1 MLNRIYAMI
10 SRYVILVMGSIP
22 RMLSIF
28 YWPSVQII
36 LWGFFSNYL
45 IQNSSSNNLDS
56 LSFLLSAIILWD
68 ILFRAQ
74 LGLSMTFFEELWSRN
89 LGHLLIT
96 PLRIYELVISL
107 VLASILRTFLGLGP
121 AILVANFFFDFDLFE
136 LGVYLIFF
144 FINLIFMGWSIGFV
158 VCGLVLR
165 YGQAFEELAWAFIFI
180 LLPFSCVYYP
190 IDALPSFFQNVALI
204 LPPVYVFEGM
214 RSIINENIVQFDLL
228 YYSLIINLVYFVL
241 SLSVF
246 TKMIKLCRRKGNL
259 FNLGE

>member
-1 MLNRIYAMI
+1 MFERIYAMI
-10 SRYVILVMGSIP
+10 SRYAILVMGSTP

-28 YWPSVQII
+28 YWPSIQII
-36 LWGFFSNYL
+36 LWGFFSDYL
-45 IQNSSSNNLDS
+45 IQNTSAPNFNS

-96 PLRIYELVISL
+96 PLRISEFIISL
-107 VLASILRTFLGLGP
+107 ILASILRTSLGLVP
-121 AILVANFFFDFDLFE
+121 AVVVANYFFGFDLLE
-136 LGVYLIFF
+136 LGFYLIFF

-190 IDALPSFFQNVALI
+190 IDALPSFFQKWHLN
-204 LPPVYVFEGM
+204 LPLQTHLFL
-214 RSIINENIVQFDLL
+214 DLL
-228 YYSLIINLVYFVL
+228 NWC
-241 SLSVF
+241 
-246 TKMIKLCRRKGNL
+246 MLCY
-259 FNLGE
+259 